1 MKEKEEDAGRPR
13 GKALAA
19 AEKEGG
25 GVTSSHE
32 KASLCY
38 RWLIALGVRYT
49 VEKL

>member
-25 GVTSSHE
+25 GGYVLS
-32 KASLCY
+32 
-38 RWLIALGVRYT
+38 
-49 VEKL
+49 